1 MNFELAI
8 KKIRQEREKKRN
20 LIDRIRI
27 IFVILKKQ
35 KKKKVNYVK

>member
-8 KKIRQEREKKRN
+8 KEIRQEREKKRN

-35 KKKKVNYVK
+35 KKKVNFVK

>member
-8 KKIRQEREKKRN
+8 KEIRQEREKKRN

-35 KKKKVNYVK
+35 KNKVNYVK